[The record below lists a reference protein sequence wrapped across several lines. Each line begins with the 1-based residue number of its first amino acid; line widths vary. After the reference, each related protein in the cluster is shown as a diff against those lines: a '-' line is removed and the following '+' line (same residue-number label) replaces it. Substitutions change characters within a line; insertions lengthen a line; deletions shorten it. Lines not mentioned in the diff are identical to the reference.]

1 MSMLIDKGE
10 EEIKVGDQILI
21 IDLSLGDKQE
31 LLSEV
36 IAVRRIL
43 GKPTYLVETELGHRR
58 LVGDHQ
64 ILRIEESEEI

>member
-1 MSMLIDKGE
+1 MSMLIDKNK

-21 IDLSLGDKQE
+21 LDLSLGEQRE

-36 IAVRRIL
+36 IDIRYIL
-43 GKPTYLVETELGHRR
+43 GRPTYLVETESGDRK

-64 ILRIEESEEI
+64 ILRNEYSE

>member
-1 MSMLIDKGE
+1 MSMLIGKNK

-21 IDLSLGDKQE
+21 LDLSLGENRE

-36 IAVRRIL
+36 IDIRYIL
-43 GKPTYLVETELGHRR
+43 GRPTYLVETEAGDRK

-64 ILRIEESEEI
+64 ILRNEYSE

>member
-1 MSMLIDKGE
+1 MSMLIDKNK

-21 IDLSLGDKQE
+21 LDLSLGENRE

-36 IAVRRIL
+36 IDIRYIL
-43 GKPTYLVETELGHRR
+43 GKPTYLVETESGDRK

-64 ILRIEESEEI
+64 ILRNEYSE